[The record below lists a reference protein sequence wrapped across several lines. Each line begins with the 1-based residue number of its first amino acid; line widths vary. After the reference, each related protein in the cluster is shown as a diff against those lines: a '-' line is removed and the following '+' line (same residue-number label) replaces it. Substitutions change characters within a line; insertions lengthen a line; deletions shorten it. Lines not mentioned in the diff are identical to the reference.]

1 MKIKKKTM
9 KQLQDQASQIAY
21 FDEDEKTVLERLV
34 HIYKAGV
41 DSK

>member
-21 FDEDEKTVLERLV
+21 FDENEKQTLDRLI
-34 HIYKAGV
+34 HIYKAGA
-41 DSK
+41 KRK